1 MKASEFRK
9 LIREEVRKVITE
21 DEFLRTSDTA
31 PSFEEPIIK
40 VGDYVKWDVI
50 VRGGMGRY
58 VDGWRI
64 GQVKKIF
71 GSANIEVEVV
81 LPVKSKSG
89 APAAGKVWKVSKKE
103 ADRIPVEGETFRA
116 KVSGSSSGAGSGSG
130 TGAYNIQATVIKV
143 DIANNKL
150 KGLTPAGKK
159 IDLQISSLSN
169 IKISTNE

>member
-1 MKASEFRK
+1 MKKSELRN
-9 LIREEVRKVITE
+9 LIREEVRKVISE
-21 DEFLRTSDTA
+21 AEFLRTSDTA

-71 GSANIEVEVV
+71 GSANMEVV